1 MSVEKNVFGVIKLPD
16 GTEKKVIGV
25 RGKYWLCEDCQFLKS
40 KHRLYP
46 AQRKE
51 SEETEELK
59 KKGKA
64 TKSKRKGSE
73 SE

>member
-1 MSVEKNVFGVIKLPD
+1 MSVEKNVFGVIKLRG
-16 GTEKKVIGV
+16 GTEKKVIGS

-40 KHRLYP
+40 KYRIYP

-51 SEETEELK
+51 SAETEELE

-73 SE
+73 TE